1 MGPQA
6 AWIALLPEW
15 SILNQRGAATRTEL
29 LENSSESSRKTGF
42 LSLESLLRPLKVLL
56 VPSGLRRNSRY
67 LAMAPCL
74 QLSPVM
80 RNALSLVVGAVS
92 LSLFTTLAACG
103 DASSSS
109 GIQRRPNPN
118 LAGGVDDGLPADGE
132 NAVDPGNPN
141 ANKTPPAPTNPGQA
155 AGEMAVT
162 VNNAT
167 PAADLGDQVEITVT
181 VEPKAAFK
189 GDADL
194 TVSGLP
200 AGATGTFTPAK
211 VTLNTTPVT
220 AKLLIKVPV
229 TAAPT
234 AGAASPIVIS
244 AKSGAITA
252 TANVNFKANPKLKL
266 TIPLNIDALRTTGT
280 LFLDQWGPAF
290 GANPTALKTQ
300 AANGIVVTV
309 FNADSKLHIVHGNAG
324 FAHGSTTAGQEIQP
338 NAFEMTGGAP
348 RTRTFLP
355 GANVNGY
362 PHEGAAGA
370 SAGFRFSV
378 VAAP

>member
-1 MGPQA
+1 
-6 AWIALLPEW
+6 
-15 SILNQRGAATRTEL
+15 
-29 LENSSESSRKTGF
+29 
-42 LSLESLLRPLKVLL
+42 
-56 VPSGLRRNSRY
+56 
-67 LAMAPCL
+67 
-74 QLSPVM
+74 M
-80 RNALSLVVGAVS
+80 RNALYLVVGAVS
-92 LSLFTTLAACG
+92 LSLFAACG

-141 ANKTPPAPTNPGQA
+141 ANTPPPAPTNPGQA

-162 VNNAT
+162 LSSAT
-167 PAADLGDQVEITVT
+167 PLVNLGDQVEITVT

-234 AGAASPIVIS
+234 APGGSSPVVIS
-244 AKSGAITA
+244 AKSGTITA
-252 TANVNFKANPKLKL
+252 TANASFKVNPKMKL
-266 TIPLNIDALRTTGT
+266 TIPLNIDALRSTGT

-290 GANPTALKTQ
+290 GANPAALQTQ

-338 NAFEMTGGAP
+338 NAFELVGGVP
-348 RTRTFLP
+348 RERTFLP